1 MEEEV
6 EIARELTKGLTLR
19 MGVEAEVE
27 AFLKEGILY
36 VDVQGD
42 EKGTLIGKHGRTL
55 DSLQMII
62 NRMVNKRLKTVA
74 KVVLDVDGYRK
85 RRADSLKEM
94 AVRLGEKAR
103 RIGRTV
109 TAGPFNARERR
120 IIHVAL
126 KDDPFVRTE
135 SVGEGEIKKISI
147 IPERKE

>member
-6 EIARELTKGLTLR
+6 EIAREVTKELILR

-27 AFLKEGILY
+27 AFLKEEILY
-36 VDVQGD
+36 VDVRGD
-42 EKGTLIGKHGRTL
+42 EKGTLIGKHGQTL

-62 NRMVNKRLKTVA
+62 NRMVNKRLKTVT
-74 KVVLDVDGYRK
+74 KISLDVDDYRK

-94 AVRLGEKAR
+94 ALRMAEKAR
-103 RIGRTV
+103 RMGRTV

-120 IIHVAL
+120 IIHISL
-126 KDDPFVRTE
+126 KDDPFLKTE
-135 SVGEGEIKKISI
+135 SLGEGEMKKIAI